1 MKITRIEFK
10 QGTRYTVYVDGEYW
24 YILDM
29 ELIAANGL
37 REGMECDEA
46 FLADLLEQA
55 QRRKAKERALYLL
68 EYRSHTRRE
77 LVDKLKRS
85 VAPEIAEETADRM
98 EELGFLNDEQYAE
111 DVADYLLNQKKLG
124 KRAALFRMQQKGFD
138 RETAE
143 AALRLADTDP
153 KQQIRDLLDQRYAR
167 YLVDEKGV
175 RKVMNALAR
184 LGHSYTDMKEVIAEY
199 YSGGEDD

>member
-1 MKITRIEFK
+1 
-10 QGTRYTVYVDGEYW
+10 
-24 YILDM
+24 
-29 ELIAANGL
+29 
-37 REGMECDEA
+37 
-46 FLADLLEQA
+46 
-55 QRRKAKERALYLL
+55 
-68 EYRSHTRRE
+68 
-77 LVDKLKRS
+77 
-85 VAPEIAEETADRM
+85 
-98 EELGFLNDEQYAE
+98 
-111 DVADYLLNQKKLG
+111 
-124 KRAALFRMQQKGFD
+124 MQQKGFD

-143 AALRLADTDP
+143 AALRLAGTDP